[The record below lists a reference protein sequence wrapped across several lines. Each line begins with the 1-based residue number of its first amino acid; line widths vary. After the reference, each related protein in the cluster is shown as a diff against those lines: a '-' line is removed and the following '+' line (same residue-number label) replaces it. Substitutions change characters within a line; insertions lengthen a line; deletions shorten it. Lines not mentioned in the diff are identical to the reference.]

1 MIALITLM
9 AMATNMKLPFMAKQ
23 TKSHLHISYEVDF
36 NVDDALRAIMEYP

>member
-23 TKSHLHISYEVDF
+23 TKSHLHMKRTDVDI
-36 NVDDALRAIMEYP
+36 AMAAIMEYP